1 MELIDYFFSIES
13 RLRERTE
20 VNKCNA
26 KHASWCSAAPSDCDR
41 TLWYKTDLATR
52 AEALQR
58 LQIIYKSNS
67 LMIHSR
73 TVYACLVAFG
83 LIVTSGLL
91 NTAQAV
97 VTAPSIVPEAV
108 TSGPSTSVA
117 QSVASPAS
125 GFQASDKDLWS
136 EMRARFQLTVANR
149 GPIEQ
154 QARVVASSQASVQ
167 ITLDHASRY
176 LFYILQ
182 EVAARDMP
190 AEVALIPFLESGFNP
205 KSKNGLQPAGLW
217 GLMPI
222 AGKSLNMSANF
233 FSDDRRDILL
243 STQAALDL
251 LQSLYSQFGDWRLAL
266 IAYNWGLGNVMSVV
280 RRQQALKLPVDY
292 DHLNL
297 PRLIQAYIAKLM
309 AWRELIADPE
319 RFKITLPA
327 LAYQPYF
334 VEVAATHNIDINIA
348 ADLAEMSVGNFLY
361 LNPSFNK
368 PLILG
373 TAGHKILLPVTQ
385 VDMFLTN
392 YLTHQEQFSA
402 WKTLVVSQAQR
413 PEEIAKTHN
422 INVKHLYE
430 MNPLARGAHIRAG
443 SSILIPEP
451 TKK

>member
-1 MELIDYFFSIES
+1 
-13 RLRERTE
+13 
-20 VNKCNA
+20 
-26 KHASWCSAAPSDCDR
+26 
-41 TLWYKTDLATR
+41 
-52 AEALQR
+52 
-58 LQIIYKSNS
+58 
-67 LMIHSR
+67 
-73 TVYACLVAFG
+73 
-83 LIVTSGLL
+83 
-91 NTAQAV
+91 
-97 VTAPSIVPEAV
+97 
-108 TSGPSTSVA
+108 
-117 QSVASPAS
+117 
-125 GFQASDKDLWS
+125 
-136 EMRARFQLTVANR
+136 MRARFQLTVANR

-266 IAYNWGLGNVMSVV
+266 IAYNWGPGNVMSVV

-297 PRLIQAYIAKLM
+297 PRVIQAYIAKLM

-334 VEVAATHNIDINIA
+334 VEVAATHNFDINIA

-385 VDMFLTN
+385 VDVFLTN

>member
-1 MELIDYFFSIES
+1 
-13 RLRERTE
+13 
-20 VNKCNA
+20 
-26 KHASWCSAAPSDCDR
+26 
-41 TLWYKTDLATR
+41 
-52 AEALQR
+52 
-58 LQIIYKSNS
+58 
-67 LMIHSR
+67 MIHPR
-73 TVYACLVAFG
+73 TVYACLVSFG
-83 LIVTSGLL
+83 LIATSALL

-108 TSGPSTSVA
+108 TSGPSASVA
-117 QSVASPAS
+117 QSGVAPTPGAK
-125 GFQASDKDLWS
+125 GSDKDLWS

-149 GPIEQ
+149 DPIEQ

-176 LFYILQ
+176 MFYILQ

-222 AGKSLNMSANF
+222 AGKSLTMSANF

-266 IAYNWGLGNVMSVV
+266 IAYNWGPGNVMTVV

-297 PRLIQAYIAKLM
+297 PRVIQAYIAKLM

-319 RFKITLPA
+319 RYKITLPA
-327 LAYQPYF
+327 LPYQPYF
-334 VEVAATHNIDINIA
+334 VEVAATHNIDISVA
-348 ADLAEMSVGNFLY
+348 ADFAEITVSDFLY

-368 PLILG
+368 PLIRG
-373 TAGHKILLPVTQ
+373 TGGHKILLPSTQ
-385 VDMFLTN
+385 VDVFLTN
-392 YLTHQEQFSA
+392 YLTHQERFSA
-402 WKTLVVSQAQR
+402 WETVVVSQAQR
-413 PEEIAKTHN
+413 PEDIAKKHN
-422 INVKHLYE
+422 INVKQLYE
-430 MNPLARGAHIRAG
+430 MNPLARGAHVSAG
-443 SSILIPEP
+443 SAILIP
-451 TKK
+451 KSAK

>member
-1 MELIDYFFSIES
+1 
-13 RLRERTE
+13 
-20 VNKCNA
+20 
-26 KHASWCSAAPSDCDR
+26 
-41 TLWYKTDLATR
+41 
-52 AEALQR
+52 
-58 LQIIYKSNS
+58 
-67 LMIHSR
+67 MIHPR
-73 TVYACLVAFG
+73 NVYACLVSFG
-83 LIVTSGLL
+83 LIATSALL

-97 VTAPSIVPEAV
+97 VNAPSIVPEAV
-108 TSGPSTSVA
+108 ISGSSVSIA
-117 QSVASPAS
+117 QSVASPTPEVKE
-125 GFQASDKDLWS
+125 SDKDLWS

-176 LFYILQ
+176 MFYILQ

-222 AGKSLNMSANF
+222 AGKSLNMSTNF

-266 IAYNWGLGNVMSVV
+266 IAYNWGPGNVMSVV

-297 PRLIQAYIAKLM
+297 PRVIQAYIAKLM

-319 RFKITLPA
+319 RYKITLPA

-334 VEVAATHNIDINIA
+334 VEVAATQNIDISIA
-348 ADLAEMSVGNFLY
+348 ADFAEISVSDFLY

-368 PLILG
+368 PLIRG
-373 TAGHKILLPVTQ
+373 TGGHKILLPSTQ
-385 VDMFLTN
+385 VDVFLTN
-392 YLTHQEQFSA
+392 YLTHQERFSA
-402 WKTLVVSQAQR
+402 WETVVVSHAQR
-413 PEEIAKTHN
+413 PEDIAKKHN
-422 INVKHLYE
+422 ITVKQLYE
-430 MNPLARGAHIRAG
+430 MNPLARGAHISAG
-443 SSILIPEP
+443 SAILIP
-451 TKK
+451 KSAK